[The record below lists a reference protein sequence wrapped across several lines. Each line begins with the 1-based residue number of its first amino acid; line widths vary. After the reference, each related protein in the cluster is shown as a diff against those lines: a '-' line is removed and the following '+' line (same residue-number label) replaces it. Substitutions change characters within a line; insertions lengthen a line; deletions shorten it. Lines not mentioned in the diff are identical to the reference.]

1 MATSSKRVRVL
12 DQNAITEIVM
22 DSDSEESYA
31 CEEMDEEQPGPS
43 LRSSITRPAS
53 PDFSAS
59 SSEDEDNVGNVAGQ
73 QPQPC
78 VWTLP
83 PKPQKH
89 VVHTFIGAQNTKEKL

>member
-1 MATSSKRVRVL
+1 MCVL

-31 CEEMDEEQPGPS
+31 CEEMDEEQPGP
-43 LRSSITRPAS
+43 SSITRPAS

-78 VWTLP
+78 VWALP
-83 PKPQKH
+83 LNPKS
-89 VVHTFIGAQNTKEKL
+89 V